1 MVRVVTSRCLS
12 RVVLRAFLVASKR
25 TRFAGRIETN
35 TFRLC
40 LVVERGQLFREG
52 RHHRVRLEP
61 QLCAAARRHRRSS
74 SQIRRCSR
82 YQDASRDDGKS

>member
-35 TFRLC
+35 TFRLR
-40 LVVERGQLFREG
+40 LVAERGQLFRENG
-52 RHHRVRLEP
+52 TDR
-61 QLCAAARRHRRSS
+61 QLCAAAADIDIVVVTATRV
-74 SQIRRCSR
+74 SR
-82 YQDASRDDGKS
+82 